1 MKLYSKMYADILDLP
16 CILKI
21 RLVGRLKLRSKG
33 DVSVADN
40 GQKYAITVIFYIY
53 MSHLCQHKGNL
64 SYILIHFWTGFSPF
78 YT

>member
-1 MKLYSKMYADILDLP
+1 M
-16 CILKI
+16 ILKI

-64 SYILIHFWTGFSPF
+64 SYISFIFGQDFPRFIPENGFVHDL
-78 YT
+78 